1 MADQPTARLGID
13 DVIGDKR
20 EALLQLAE
28 RYGASNVRVF
38 GSVARH
44 EARPDSDIDLLV
56 NQDWARLSGWGGMEL
71 VVALEDLLGRRVDV
85 ATEEELKPL
94 IRERVLNEAVKL

>member
-1 MADQPTARLGID
+1 MRRDDVLRKLREHYREIQQMGVKRLYLFGSTARD
-13 DVIGDKR
+13 
-20 EALLQLAE
+20 EAK
-28 RYGASNVRVF
+28 
-38 GSVARH
+38 
-44 EARPDSDIDLLV
+44 PDSDIDLLV
-56 NQDWARLSGWGGMEL
+56 NQDWSRLSGWGGMEL